1 MPIISKVVLWNGRE
15 NFPESYKRI
24 PDSRLQW
31 EFLFWRMREAVLH
44 FIWQGQKFPL
54 SDLAS
59 TQGLN
64 IKVINTGKSNSLS
77 GPDFHFAKVR
87 LDDQEW
93 VGHVELHVKASDWYI
108 HQHHK
113 DAAYDNVIL
122 HVVWEADAVITRKD
136 GSVIPTLALS
146 QFISQDE
153 LDKFQEVF
161 YNIKDRSLNCEG
173 SIGSIGSEILNP
185 WKDHL
190 FHNRLRQR
198 AGLMQEW
205 LQGTAKNWEQV
216 FFMLLLKSF
225 GLNINGGAFLR
236 LGKAIPFKVVRK
248 NADDPFLLESIFF
261 GMAGMLKQDDVSD
274 PYYLELREAFNFLK
288 VKYNLRDEVHH
299 KPEFFSLRPHNFPTI
314 RLSQIAN
321 LYHRYPALFALVIEA
336 TSLASLRSLLQAQAG
351 PYWDTH
357 FIFGKSTL
365 PSPKKTS
372 SHFTDLIILNAVL
385 PIRLSYGSN
394 KGSIDICR
402 LNSWAKEI
410 KAERNKVVS
419 LFQKHGVPALNAYD
433 SQALLE
439 LYLQYCT
446 KNKCLQC
453 AIGKH
458 LLYGK

>member
-15 NFPESYKRI
+15 NFPESYERI

-31 EFLFWRMREAVLH
+31 EFLFWGMREAVLH

-54 SDLAS
+54 RDLVS
-59 TQGLN
+59 TLGLT
-64 IKVINTGKSNSLS
+64 IKVINTGKLNSLS
-77 GPDFHFAKVR
+77 GPDFLFAKVCI
-87 LDDQEW
+87 DDQEW

-122 HVVWEADAVITRKD
+122 HVVWEADAVINRKD
-136 GSVIPTLALS
+136 GSSIPTMALN

-153 LDKFQEVF
+153 LDKFQNVF
-161 YNIKDRSLNCEG
+161 YAKKDRSLNCEG

-190 FHNRLRQR
+190 FQNRLKQKAR
-198 AGLMQEW
+198 LMKEW
-205 LQGTAKNWEQV
+205 LQGTSQDWEQV
-216 FFMLLLKSF
+216 FFMILLKSF
-225 GLNINGGAFLR
+225 GLNINGAAFLS
-236 LGKAIPFKVVRK
+236 LGEAIPFKAVRK
-248 NADDPFLLESIFF
+248 NAIDPFLLESILF
-261 GMAGMLKQDDVSD
+261 GMAGMLNRVDVSD
-274 PYYLELREAFNFLK
+274 PYYLELREAYNFLK
-288 VKYNLRDEVHH
+288 VKFNLSDELFH

-321 LYHRYPALFALVIEA
+321 LYHRHSALFALVIEA
-336 TSLASLRSLLQAQAG
+336 TSLESLRSLLQAQAG

-357 FIFGKSTL
+357 FIFGKPTA
-365 PSPKKTS
+365 PSPKKMS
-372 SHFTDLIILNAVL
+372 SHFTDLIILNSVL
-385 PIRLSYGSN
+385 PIRLSYELH
-394 KGSIDICR
+394 KGRSDINR
-402 LNSWAKEI
+402 LTSWAQEI
-410 KAERNKVVS
+410 KVENNKIVR
-419 LFQKHGVPALNAYD
+419 LFQTHGVHASDAHG

-439 LYLQYCT
+439 LYQRYCA